1 MIKNLKKIISLCLA
15 ISITSTA
22 FGNVALAASDE
33 NTNMDKLDVILAS
46 HNVMHSENEAEDLW
60 PETISDL
67 EMVPLYNPAGD
78 IVAYYLS
85 ISDQYAVINNNIENP
100 AAIEFGEGD
109 NDIIREILD
118 NNTDPHIVYNNP
130 FEIYDSNDSITAR
143 RSYEELPDLYEYY
156 PDLQEENAELAD
168 EHLQRK
174 LALEQAIENLP
185 MTYDDDDD
193 YGFLDTVDLPS
204 GSSYTQASIP
214 KSNDTSWMVVYDDYK
229 SATVYDHCGA
239 IAVTNLALYYSL
251 RGYSNLDQGGKDK
264 TFAAVHKIV
273 KNGPKATIATDLKTY
288 FSNCGYTAKTRSA
301 SSYNA
306 VKDAVRSGHPS
317 ALLLE
322 GSIDKWHWILAV
334 GYREYSSN
342 EKYFRIMDGW
352 KRHTNKFYRPNF
364 GSNWISATEYWV
376 E

>member
-15 ISITSTA
+15 VSITSTA
-22 FGNVALAASDE
+22 FGNVAMAASDE
-33 NTNMDKLDVILAS
+33 NTNMDELDVILAS
-46 HNVMHSENEAEDLW
+46 HNVMHSENGEENLW
-60 PETISDL
+60 PETISNL
-67 EMVPLYNPAGD
+67 EMIPLHNSAGD

-85 ISDQYAVINNNIENP
+85 FPDQYAVINNNLENP

-130 FEIYDSNDSITAR
+130 FEIYDSNDSVTAR
-143 RSYEELPDLYEYY
+143 ISYEELPDLYEYY
-156 PDLQEENAELAD
+156 PDLYEENAELAD
-168 EHLQRK
+168 AHLQRK

-185 MTYDDDDD
+185 MAYDDDDD

-204 GSSYTQASIP
+204 GSGYTQASIP

-229 SATVYDHCGA
+229 SATVKDHCGA

-273 KNGPKATIATDLKTY
+273 GNGPEATIAGNLKKY
-288 FSNCGYTAKTRSA
+288 FSSCGYTAKTRSA

-322 GSIDKWHWILAV
+322 GSISKWH
-334 GYREYSSN
+334 
-342 EKYFRIMDGW
+342 
-352 KRHTNKFYRPNF
+352 
-364 GSNWISATEYWV
+364 
-376 E
+376 